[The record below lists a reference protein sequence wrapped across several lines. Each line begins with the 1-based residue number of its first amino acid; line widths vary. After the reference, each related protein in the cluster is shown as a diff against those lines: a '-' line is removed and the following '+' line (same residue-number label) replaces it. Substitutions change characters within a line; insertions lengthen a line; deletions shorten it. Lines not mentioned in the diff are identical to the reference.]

1 LDLIDEDRD
10 GFAGVMMDVIELL
23 AKGEASSAAVLLVFG
38 CESFPSG
45 STRVKFDDDGLV
57 DGFDKE
63 IKE

>member
-1 LDLIDEDRD
+1 
-10 GFAGVMMDVIELL
+10 MDVIELL